1 MNQKSPEVTN
11 TVKGGTSEVL
21 PLKPRL
27 GRCPKPRKGLSPL
40 TLLRFALFEAALR
53 QLNVTTSSSGGS
65 HGVTSVT

>member
-11 TVKGGTSEVL
+11 TVKGGTSGAL

-27 GRCPKPRKGLSPL
+27 GLSPL

>member
-1 MNQKSPEVTN
+1 MGNV
-11 TVKGGTSEVL
+11 GGLAPPT
-21 PLKPRL
+21 PRL
-27 GRCPKPRKGLSPL
+27 GRRPKPRKGLSPL